1 MKLRVFILGIVLLTL
16 ISLASL
22 IFILINIDPYNS
34 TLLNFILFYLSFF
47 IAASGLFILSGFYLR
62 KLIIKN
68 KIVFRLLKTSFRQGI
83 LVSLTLTSF
92 LLLQSF
98 RILNW
103 WTGGF
108 IVFLAIVFEI
118 YFKKK

>member
-62 KLIIKN
+62 KLIIRN

-103 WTGGF
+103 WTGGV
-108 IVFLAIVFEI
+108 IVFLVIVFEI

>member
-22 IFILINIDPYNS
+22 ILILINIDPYNS
-34 TLLNFILFYLSFF
+34 TPLNFILFYLSFF
-47 IAASGLFILSGFYLR
+47 IAVSGLFILSGFYLR

-68 KIVFRLLKTSFRQGI
+68 KIIFRLLKTSFRQGI
-83 LVSLTLTSF
+83 LISLISTSF

-98 RILNW
+98 RTLTW
-103 WTGGF
+103 WTGG
-108 IVFLAIVFEI
+108 IIIFLVMVFEI